1 MKRFCHAVTKGRWVI
16 IVVSLL
22 LLIPSVFGY
31 FNTKIN
37 YDLITYLPKDVE
49 TMKGEDI
56 LTDDFKQGAFSVVIT
71 ENMNAKQILQL
82 EKEIKKVDSVNRVGS
97 VYDIIGYSIPIE
109 MLPDNVASKVKKDD
123 SNLIVVTFKNS
134 TSDDKTLEAV
144 QKIRDLKKNIK
155 VSGMSATTLDTAQ
168 MAQSEVIAYVI
179 IAVILCMI
187 VLQIA
192 LDSFFVPVLLLGNIG
207 VAILFNMGSNYFL
220 GQISYI
226 TQAIAAVLQ
235 LGVTTDF
242 SIFLYHKYEYWKTQ
256 KEDKKEAM
264 EEAIAETMISVIG
277 SSTTTIAGF
286 LALCTMSLKLG
297 ADIGIVMAKGVVF
310 GVITVVTLFPALVLV
325 CDPIIVKTSH
335 KNILPNFKGV
345 KNFVMKYYKI
355 IFVVFLV
362 CMVPAYY
369 GQSRTQSYYNLT

>member
-1 MKRFCHAVTKGRWVI
+1 MKRFCHAITKGRWVI
-16 IVVSLL
+16 IVASLL

-49 TMKGEDI
+49 TMKGENI

-82 EKEIKKVDSVNRVGS
+82 EKEIKKVDTVNRVGS

-109 MLPDNVASKVKKDD
+109 MLPDNIASKVKKDD

-144 QKIRDLKKNIK
+144 QKMRDLKKNIK

-226 TQAIAAVLQ
+226 TQAIAAVL
-235 LGVTTDF
+235 
-242 SIFLYHKYEYWKTQ
+242 
-256 KEDKKEAM
+256 
-264 EEAIAETMISVIG
+264 
-277 SSTTTIAGF
+277 
-286 LALCTMSLKLG
+286 
-297 ADIGIVMAKGVVF
+297 
-310 GVITVVTLFPALVLV
+310 
-325 CDPIIVKTSH
+325 
-335 KNILPNFKGV
+335 
-345 KNFVMKYYKI
+345 
-355 IFVVFLV
+355 
-362 CMVPAYY
+362 
-369 GQSRTQSYYNLT
+369 

>member
-1 MKRFCHAVTKGRWVI
+1 
-16 IVVSLL
+16 
-22 LLIPSVFGY
+22 
-31 FNTKIN
+31 
-37 YDLITYLPKDVE
+37 
-49 TMKGEDI
+49 
-56 LTDDFKQGAFSVVIT
+56 
-71 ENMNAKQILQL
+71 
-82 EKEIKKVDSVNRVGS
+82 
-97 VYDIIGYSIPIE
+97 
-109 MLPDNVASKVKKDD
+109 
-123 SNLIVVTFKNS
+123 
-134 TSDDKTLEAV
+134 
-144 QKIRDLKKNIK
+144 
-155 VSGMSATTLDTAQ
+155 
-168 MAQSEVIAYVI
+168 
-179 IAVILCMI
+179 
-187 VLQIA
+187 
-192 LDSFFVPVLLLGNIG
+192 
-207 VAILFNMGSNYFL
+207 MGSNYFL

-335 KNILPNFKGV
+335 KNIL
-345 KNFVMKYYKI
+345 
-355 IFVVFLV
+355 
-362 CMVPAYY
+362 
-369 GQSRTQSYYNLT
+369 S